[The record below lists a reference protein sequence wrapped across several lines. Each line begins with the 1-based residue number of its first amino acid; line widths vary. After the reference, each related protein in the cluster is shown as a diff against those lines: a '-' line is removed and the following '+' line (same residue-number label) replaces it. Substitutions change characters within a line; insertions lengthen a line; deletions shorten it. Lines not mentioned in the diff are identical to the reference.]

1 MEWNE
6 KGFPELNDVCGL
18 GTCPQVKSVI
28 SHPQFSEEPKKVYQN
43 DKNQKICFVPEES
56 NITNVCVRLYTI

>member
-28 SHPQFSEEPKKVYQN
+28 SHPQFSEEPKKV
-43 DKNQKICFVPEES
+43 P
-56 NITNVCVRLYTI
+56 